1 LCCKS
6 TGLSWRCNQPK
17 GRPILKPLYIA
28 LATLLA
34 GCAAFNTPLNTALLT
49 GQNQPLVEVTDAT
62 IGDGEVYVGLA
73 FSGGGMRASAFAY
86 GMTEALRETGIS
98 AETPNGLLDH
108 VRLVSGVSGGS
119 VTAAQLG
126 LWGPSGLQG
135 YRERYLL
142 TNAETYMANSLL
154 NPLTVIRGLSGG
166 ANGRTTF
173 GRYIDEVLFKGAT
186 FGDLR
191 KRSRIKT
198 WINATDIANSTPF
211 VFTPETFDA
220 LCSDLSRF
228 PISEAVAASA
238 AFPLVFSPVV
248 LEVHQNKCKYQ
259 EPDWLTAARFNPE
272 ATAVMRAHARAL
284 ESYADPEKVK
294 FVKLLDGGVT
304 DNYGTTALAVER
316 ARAAVPYAPM
326 SAEEAVRLKRLLV
339 LVADAG
345 VQADYSWTQSVKGP
359 SGLGLGAAIASAS
372 ISSATRS
379 GYDAMR
385 GEIRRW
391 QEDLIEWRCALPAA
405 EVRRLRG
412 KSGAWDC
419 ADVKLFVGMA
429 NFDGVDAP
437 MRKALNKVPTR
448 LRLSAGEVDL
458 VIEAGRI
465 ATKNAPEFNGFVQ
478 SLDGNDVDARI
489 KAGIAI
495 GGRRVV
501 PVGQ

>member
-1 LCCKS
+1 M
-6 TGLSWRCNQPK
+6 
-17 GRPILKPLYIA
+17 
-28 LATLLA
+28 
-34 GCAAFNTPLNTALLT
+34 
-49 GQNQPLVEVTDAT
+49 VEISDKT

-86 GMTEALRETGIS
+86 GMAEALRETGVT
-98 AETPNGLLDH
+98 AATPNGLLDH

-126 LWGPSGLQG
+126 LWGPKGLDG

-142 TNAETYMANSLL
+142 TNAEKYMASSLL

-166 ANGRTTF
+166 ANGRKTF
-173 GRYIDEVLFKGAT
+173 ARYIDEVLFKGAT

-191 KRSRIKT
+191 NRSRIKT

-211 VFTPETFDA
+211 VFSPETFDA
-220 LCSDLSRF
+220 LCSDLSKF

-238 AFPLVFSPVV
+238 AFPLVFAPVV
-248 LEVHQNKCKYQ
+248 LEVHQSKCDYQ

-272 ATAVMRAHARAL
+272 STAVMRAHARAL
-284 ESYADPEKVK
+284 ESYADPEKVR

-304 DNYGTTALAVER
+304 DNFGTTGLAVER
-316 ARAAVPYAPM
+316 ARAQTPYAPM
-326 SAEEAVRLKRLLV
+326 TAEEAVRLKRLLV

-345 VQADYSWTQSVKGP
+345 VQADYSWTQGIKGP
-359 SGLGLGAAIASAS
+359 SGVGLGAAIASAS

-385 GEIRRW
+385 SEIRRW
-391 QEDLIEWRCALPAA
+391 QSDLIEWRCALPAS

-412 KSGAWDC
+412 KSGAGGKEWGKDWAKDWDC

-429 NFDGVDAP
+429 NFDGVDGP

-448 LRLSAGEVDL
+448 LRLTPEQVDL

-465 ATKNAPEFNGFVQ
+465 ATKSTPEFNGFVQ
-478 SLDGNDVDARI
+478 SLDGNAIETRI
-489 KAGIAI
+489 KAGIAG
-495 GGRRVV
+495 GGRRVM